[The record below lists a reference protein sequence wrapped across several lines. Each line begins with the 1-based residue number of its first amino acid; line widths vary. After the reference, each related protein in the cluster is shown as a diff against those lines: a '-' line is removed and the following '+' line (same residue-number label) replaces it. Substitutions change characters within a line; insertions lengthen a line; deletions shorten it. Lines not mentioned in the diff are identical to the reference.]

1 VTMTVSTPHEGST
14 RARAR
19 SETQARGPQTR
30 GHRLDPRFARYR
42 ESCDHRLRNG
52 LVVDHRSL
60 AVACARRFAHK
71 GEPLADLVQV
81 AMVGLIKAVERFDPT
96 VGVAFSS
103 FAVPTI
109 TGELRRHFR
118 DAGWAVHV
126 PRRAKDLYVSVATA
140 VDELTLMSGRAPTVP
155 EIAGWLGASVDETL
169 EALELRDSYRGVP
182 LPESDEGYESRALG
196 SDDRGYAVA
205 EVRQT
210 VHQLLR
216 TLPSDRDREIVRLRF
231 IEELSQS
238 EIAVRIGVS
247 QVQVSRLLRLNLGRM
262 HRALART

>member
-1 VTMTVSTPHEGST
+1 MTVSTPH
-14 RARAR
+14 RKPARAR
-19 SETQARGPQTR
+19 TGPASTQAGGRPV
-30 GHRLDPRFARYR
+30 DPRFARYR

-71 GEPLADLVQV
+71 GEALDDLVQV

-103 FAVPTI
+103 YAVPTI

-126 PRRAKDLYVSVATA
+126 PRRAKDLYVSVAAA
-140 VDELTLMSGRAPTVP
+140 VDELTRMSGRAPTVP
-155 EIAGWLGASVDETL
+155 EIAGWLGATVEETL

-182 LPESDEGYESRALG
+182 LPEGDEGYESRALG

-210 VHQLLR
+210 VRQVLR

-238 EIAVRIGVS
+238 EIAARVGVS

-262 HRALART
+262 HRALARA

>member
-1 VTMTVSTPHEGST
+1 MTMTVSTPH
-14 RARAR
+14 RNPARAR
-19 SETQARGPQTR
+19 TGPASTQTR
-30 GHRLDPRFARYR
+30 GRPVDPRFARYR

-71 GEPLADLVQV
+71 GEALDDLVQV

-103 FAVPTI
+103 YAVPTI

-140 VDELTLMSGRAPTVP
+140 VDELTRMWGRAPTVP
-155 EIAGWLGASVDETL
+155 EIAGWLGATVEETL

-182 LPESDEGYESRALG
+182 LPEGDEGYESRALG

-210 VHQLLR
+210 VRQVLR

-238 EIAVRIGVS
+238 EIAARVGVS

-262 HRALART
+262 HRALARA